1 MEAATGNAR
10 PWGQCQTDGSGA
22 CGFSLV
28 IPVWNEQ
35 ETIGQTIQEATAA
48 LCGLTVPYEIIIVD
62 DGSTDRTAEVV
73 RARLEG
79 NFRVELLQHPR
90 RLGYWAALRTGA
102 RAATGELI
110 AFTDS
115 ACPFDFNDLESLL
128 PFTWRNDIT
137 RGYRMDWD
145 GPVHQRCFSW
155 AYNNLV
161 TLLTG
166 SEVRDPASALTIIR
180 REQLASVLPETD
192 DTFASAEMFVKAR
205 LNGIT
210 VAEIGVQRRGN
221 PPRATRTS
229 WLAVPKAL
237 PTLLRFWWSRLLFP
251 ADDFSAATLGGWF
264 WAGLLLVAL
273 VAGALL
279 FCNLSY
285 PLLEPDEGRYAEI
298 AREMLRSGDW
308 IVPTLN
314 RQPFYDKPPLFYW
327 LVAASFRLFGTN
339 EWAARL
345 VPTLAAFWTVLAT
358 YVFGRR
364 IVGLRSAFLAAL
376 VLTLTV
382 GFIQVA
388 RIVILDSLLTL
399 FVTGALFTAY
409 EAVRGPRLRGHWWIA
424 SALCCALGVLTK
436 GPIAFVLLAPP
447 LAAYVWLNR
456 DRPRLTL
463 AHWGAYIGLVLG
475 LALPWY
481 GAITIRDPNFAYY
494 FFVDQHLI
502 RFWTHE
508 YHVQPMWYYV
518 PVLLIGCL
526 PWSLLL
532 VPIGRFLLCRSTES
546 RALRPRAMGFFLLWA
561 SWCILFF
568 SASSSKLPPYI
579 LPALPALALLVGG
592 YLDHLLF
599 HPSLAGLFQWARRA
613 APRQAIVLLSAAGL
627 VASIGAWRMQ
637 LISQAGA
644 LVQAGLFTA
653 CTAGVNLWGRK
664 LPPKAAWLLCS
675 LLAAVTIL
683 ETAHKLVPAWSH
695 RRSPMTRYGEIA
707 ELVRDEQLPVAC
719 YAAEWGSIPFYLGRD
734 DLVIN
739 EPGVP
744 AEELQ
749 KRLSVYPRYVIV
761 LRHKAELERFRRVM
775 TPGIEITKVL
785 EADEIGVAFVRA
797 NAIQNQ
803 TPTLRK
809 GD

>member
-1 MEAATGNAR
+1 MEEATGNAR
-10 PWGQCQTDGSGA
+10 PCGQCQTDGSGA
-22 CGFSLV
+22 CRFSLV
-28 IPVWNEQ
+28 IPVWNKQ
-35 ETIGQTIQEATAA
+35 ESIEQTIQEAAAA
-48 LCGLTVPYEIIIVD
+48 LSALTVPYEIIIVD
-62 DGSTDRTAEVV
+62 DASTDRTAEVV

-79 NFRVELLQHPR
+79 NSRVEFLQHPR
-90 RLGYWAALRTGA
+90 RLGYGAALRTGA
-102 RAATGELI
+102 RVATGELV

-115 ACPFDFNDLESLL
+115 ACPFDFNHLECLL
-128 PFTWRNDIT
+128 PLTWHNDIT
-137 RGYRMDWD
+137 RGYRMDRD
-145 GPVHQRCFSW
+145 GPVHQRCLSW

-161 TLLTG
+161 SLLTG
-166 SEVRDPASALTIIR
+166 SEVRDPACALTIIR
-180 REQLASVLPETD
+180 REQLSSVLPESD
-192 DTFASAEMFVKAR
+192 DAFAGAEMFVKAR
-205 LNGIT
+205 LNGLT
-210 VAEIGVQRRGN
+210 VAEIGMQRRRD
-221 PPRATRTS
+221 PPRANRMS

-237 PTLLRFWWSRLLFP
+237 PTLLRFWWSRMLFP
-251 ADDFSAATLGGWF
+251 AEDSAASALGGWF

-279 FCNLSY
+279 CCNLSY

-327 LVAASFRLFGTN
+327 LVASSFRLLGTN

-345 VPTLAAFWTVLAT
+345 VPTLAGFWTVLAT

-376 VLTLTV
+376 ALTLTV
-382 GFIQVA
+382 GFVQVA
-388 RIVILDSLLTL
+388 RIAILDSLLTV

-409 EAVRGPRLRGHWWIA
+409 EAVRERRLRWVWWIA

-447 LAAYVWLNR
+447 LVVYVWLNR
-456 DRPRLTL
+456 YRPRITL
-463 AHWGAYIGLVLG
+463 AQWGAYFGLVLG
-475 LALPWY
+475 LPLPWY
-481 GAITIRDPNFAYY
+481 AAITIRDPSFAYH

-532 VPIGRFLLCRSTES
+532 VPIGRFLLCRSPES
-546 RALRPRAMGFFLLWA
+546 RAWRPRSMGFFLLWA

-579 LPALPALALLVGG
+579 LPALPALALLVGC
-592 YLDHLLF
+592 YLDHVLF
-599 HPSLAGLFQWARRA
+599 HPDPAGLFQWTRRVA
-613 APRQAIVLLSAAGL
+613 ARQASLLLSAAGL
-627 VASIGAWRMQ
+627 IASIGAWRME
-637 LISQAGA
+637 LIGQARA
-644 LVQAGLFTA
+644 LLQAGLFAA
-653 CTAGVNLWGRK
+653 CTAGVILWGRK
-664 LPPKAAWLLCS
+664 LPSKAAWLLCG

-683 ETAHKLVPAWSH
+683 EAAHELVPAWSR

-707 ELVRDEQLPVAC
+707 ELVRDEQMPVAC

-734 DLVIN
+734 DLIIN
-739 EPGVP
+739 QPGVP

-749 KRLSVYPRYVIV
+749 KLLSVYPRYVIV

-775 TPGIEITKVL
+775 TPGTVITKVL
-785 EADEIGVAFVRA
+785 EADEIGVAFVQA

-803 TPTLRK
+803 KSTLRK
-809 GD
+809 GG